1 METDLINWLKLPI
14 IYPITSDFLTDE
26 ELSEVDRI
34 QLNNVGLLEDFETT
48 DGYYNLSNDAICQLN
63 PKCFVPK
70 SKDGERKNKKYYTE
84 IIFESGNIVYA
95 LGKPVTVYE
104 AINSYVDSLP
114 TITGPGK

>member
-1 METDLINWLKLPI
+1 METDLIKWLKIPI
-14 IYPITSDFLTDE
+14 IYPITSDFLTNE

-34 QLNNVGLLEDFETT
+34 KLNNEGILEDFETT

-70 SKDGERKNKKYYTE
+70 GKTNKKYYTE

-95 LGKPVTVYE
+95 LGKPATVYD

-114 TITGPGK
+114 VSSKIEPTD